1 MSSARIAALLKDYGW
16 GLNLVFIGL
25 AAYFVAGAVNA
36 VVARAIR
43 VVPTVEDVAAAQ
55 STRPAV
61 AQRPKVSLT
70 TIANRN
76 LFNVKREE
84 LNPKAAEGSAGEEI
98 GPDFNGKDLKPCT
111 VSAVLSATLVSADY
125 PEWSVAVLVSNTT
138 HEPEVYSINAGSN
151 QIADDATLV
160 DIRYREIVVRRR
172 DHFELCSTEGNV
184 PPPVITAAVAPP
196 EGGGGEGVVDNGNGN
211 YTIAGSEIDKALG
224 DMNEVATQARIVP
237 SFQNGKANGFKLF
250 SIKPNSI
257 YQKIGLQNGDVI
269 SKINGYEMNS
279 PDKALE
285 IYAKL
290 KDSQSIQIDLKRR
303 GKDMN
308 MNYTVQR

>member
-1 MSSARIAALLKDYGW
+1 MSSARIASLLKDYGW

-43 VVPTVEDVAAAQ
+43 VVPTVEDVAASQ
-55 STRPAV
+55 NVKPASM
-61 AQRPKVSLT
+61 RPKVPLT

-84 LNPKAAEGSAGEEI
+84 LNPKPAEDGTLTDTLSF
-98 GPDFNGKDLKPCT
+98 DGKDLKPCT
-111 VSAVLSATLVSADY
+111 LGAVLSATLVSADY

-138 HEPEVYSINAGSN
+138 HEPEVYSINSGSN

-160 DIRYREIVVRRR
+160 DIRYREVVVRRR

-184 PPPVITAAVAPP
+184 PPPVLTAAPAPSDD
-196 EGGGGEGVVDNGNGN
+196 GGGEGVVKNSETN
-211 YTIAGSEIDKALG
+211 YTIAGAEIDKALG

>member
-1 MSSARIAALLKDYGW
+1 
-16 GLNLVFIGL
+16 
-25 AAYFVAGAVNA
+25 
-36 VVARAIR
+36 
-43 VVPTVEDVAAAQ
+43 
-55 STRPAV
+55 
-61 AQRPKVSLT
+61 
-70 TIANRN
+70 
-76 LFNVKREE
+76 VKREE
-84 LNPKAAEGSAGEEI
+84 LNPKPADDGTLTDVVSF
-98 GPDFNGKDLKPCT
+98 DGKDLKPCT
-111 VSAVLSATLVSADY
+111 VPAVVSATLVSAEF
-125 PEWSVAVLVSNTT
+125 PEWSLAVLVSNTS

-151 QIADDATLV
+151 QIGDDATLV
-160 DIRYREIVVRRR
+160 DIRYREVVIRRR
-172 DHFELCSTEGNV
+172 DHFELCSTEGN
-184 PPPVITAAVAPP
+184 APP
-196 EGGGGEGVVDNGNGN
+196 LVTATPTPTDDSGGGEGVTKTSETT

-279 PDKALE
+279 PERALE

>member
-36 VVARAIR
+36 IVARSIR
-43 VVPTVEDVAAAQ
+43 VVPTVEDVAASQ
-55 STRPAV
+55 SMRP
-61 AQRPKVSLT
+61 QSGPRPKVPLT
-70 TIANRN
+70 TIASRN

-84 LNPKAAEGSAGEEI
+84 LNPKPAEDSTLT
-98 GPDFNGKDLKPCT
+98 DTVSFDGKDLKPCT
-111 VSAVLSATLVSADY
+111 VPAVVSATLVSAEY
-125 PEWSVAVLVSNTT
+125 PEWSLAVLVSNTT

-151 QIADDATLV
+151 QVADDATVV
-160 DIRYREIVVRRR
+160 DIRYREVVVRRR
-172 DHFELCSTEGNV
+172 DHFELCSTEGNA
-184 PPPVITAAVAPP
+184 PPPVITAAPAPA
-196 EGGGGEGVVDNGNGN
+196 ESGGGEGVTDNGNGN

-303 GKDMN
+303 GKDMS

>member
-36 VVARAIR
+36 IVARSIR
-43 VVPTVEDVAAAQ
+43 VVPTVEDVAASQ
-55 STRPAV
+55 SNRPPV
-61 AQRPKVSLT
+61 TQRPKVALT
-70 TIANRN
+70 TIASRN

-84 LNPKAAEGSAGEEI
+84 LNPKPAEDGTLTDAVSF
-98 GPDFNGKDLKPCT
+98 DGKDLKPCT
-111 VSAVLSATLVSADY
+111 VPAVVSATLVSAEY
-125 PEWSVAVLVSNTT
+125 PEWSLAVLVSNTT
-138 HEPEVYSINAGSN
+138 HEPEVYSINSGSN

-160 DIRYREIVVRRR
+160 DIRYREVVVRRR
-172 DHFELCSTEGNV
+172 DHFELCSTEGNA
-184 PPPVITAAVAPP
+184 PPPVITAAPAPS
-196 EGGGGEGVVDNGNGN
+196 EDGGGGEGVTKTSETS
-211 YTIAGSEIDKALG
+211 YTIAGNEIDKALG

-303 GKDMN
+303 GKDMS